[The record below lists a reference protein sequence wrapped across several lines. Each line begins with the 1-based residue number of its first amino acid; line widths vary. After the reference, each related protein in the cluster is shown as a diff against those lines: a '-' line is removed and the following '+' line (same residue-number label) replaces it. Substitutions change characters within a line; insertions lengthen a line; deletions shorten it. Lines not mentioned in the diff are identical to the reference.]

1 MIMILNTITTKH
13 SDFGTDHWTIRGCK
27 IVSKKTE
34 TKKESVIT
42 GWSGCV
48 TPSSIFRKIG
58 DRKGCVTQ
66 KVTHCAQSPAT
77 DLNKK
82 SADVLP
88 LHGRKG
94 ITFNCELILV
104 LITQA
109 VMFNP
114 NRNRK
119 IRPRR

>member
-1 MIMILNTITTKH
+1 MIMFSNTITTKH
-13 SDFGTDHWTIRGCK
+13 SDFGTDLWTIIGCK

-34 TKKESVIT
+34 TIKESMIT

-66 KVTHCAQSPAT
+66 KVTHYAQSPAT

-88 LHGRKG
+88 PHGKK
-94 ITFNCELILV
+94 
-104 LITQA
+104 
-109 VMFNP
+109 
-114 NRNRK
+114 RNY
-119 IRPRR
+119 IQL